1 MKKQLMCLQVVGWMV
16 SLTLF
21 LALLTGCAHQNEKKG
36 DDLFFKQWKATAE
49 KSKGY
54 SPKTQKRSFDLP
66 PRVIS
71 ADEQQQQTAKAQRPL
86 PTQKITMRMHAT
98 EVSVL
103 LRALTRAVD
112 LNLVVNENVKGTVN
126 IDVREASWDQVFLSI
141 LNTQGLS
148 YAWDGDIIRIVTLE
162 DKNKNLEQ
170 LATEQKIK
178 AQEKDMELVEPL
190 ITQVVEVQFTNAA
203 KLKVNLEKFLSLKE
217 EGQPIGSVMVD
228 EHTNSLI
235 IQAIYNDLKRM
246 LPLIAALDKPTPQI
260 LIEAHIVEASKD
272 TSMELG
278 VQWGGMFND
287 NDVWVYPGANSSGVV
302 GNPLGAGGIDPAS
315 GWASNFPAPSGTAS
329 SVSGFTIGFA
339 VEDVGKSIIAAQ
351 LAALQSE
358 GKVNILSS
366 PSITTLDNQKAIIE
380 SGKEVP
386 YQTVEN
392 GEVKIEYK
400 KAVLSLEVTPHVI
413 GENALKLNIN
423 TKKDEL
429 DFANAVQGQ
438 PAISTKKAE
447 TNVLLFDGQTTV
459 IGGLSK
465 ENSLESE
472 SGLPWLKDIPILGYL
487 FKGKRTSDNMD
498 EVLIFITPHILGEHY
513 TDGLEEAP
521 APLQDPSP
529 GGSPEP

>member
-1 MKKQLMCLQVVGWMV
+1 MKKQHMYLQVVGWMAF
-16 SLTLF
+16 LTLF
-21 LALLTGCAHQNEKKG
+21 LALLTGCAHQEEKNG

-54 SPKTQKRSFDLP
+54 SPKTQKRTIDLP

-71 ADEQQQQTAKAQRPL
+71 AEEQQQQTAKAQRPL

-126 IDVREASWDQVFLSI
+126 IDVKEASWDQVFLSI

-162 DKNKNLEQ
+162 DKNKSLEQ

-190 ITQVVEVQFTNAA
+190 ITKVVEVQFTNAA

-302 GNPLGAGGIDPAS
+302 GNQLSAGGIDPTS
-315 GWASNFPAPSGTAS
+315 G
-329 SVSGFTIGFA
+329 
-339 VEDVGKSIIAAQ
+339 
-351 LAALQSE
+351 
-358 GKVNILSS
+358 
-366 PSITTLDNQKAIIE
+366 
-380 SGKEVP
+380 
-386 YQTVEN
+386 
-392 GEVKIEYK
+392 
-400 KAVLSLEVTPHVI
+400 
-413 GENALKLNIN
+413 
-423 TKKDEL
+423 
-429 DFANAVQGQ
+429 
-438 PAISTKKAE
+438 
-447 TNVLLFDGQTTV
+447 
-459 IGGLSK
+459 
-465 ENSLESE
+465 
-472 SGLPWLKDIPILGYL
+472 
-487 FKGKRTSDNMD
+487 
-498 EVLIFITPHILGEHY
+498 
-513 TDGLEEAP
+513 
-521 APLQDPSP
+521 
-529 GGSPEP
+529 